1 MKKRSA
7 DNEMSLEAQFEY
19 VEQMLLKNKKSEDSV
34 MRAEKR
40 FIRYELILKP
50 LAASKGF
57 RDLSLE
63 ALRRYKQKL
72 FPSKKYHRC
81 ILEHAKD
88 ACTFESV
95 KLGESTFDPKNPKSP
110 AFDATGQ
117 VFVCVR
123 SLAAHLC
130 GRDRCNRHTLH
141 GQGTYVCDISGLV
154 LGEQCSMAANR
165 WVRSDAGQSVADDP
179 RSGTED
185 EADSDESASS
195 PKKKKPALPLPPPAP
210 PVPIRPSFEQLYY
223 SGTVV
228 APSTAVISSGRFS
241 KGSVAERMA
250 CAIQEGSV
258 SASPWYGTEMV
269 RFAIRSV
276 APKNRECAR
285 LLIGAM
291 LYDAAPKQLFEAKHN
306 SALREAGRDVDAYY
320 ETCSSEERIP
330 SRAIVYS
337 LYWSRVEPL
346 YDSTISRVM
355 GCETN
360 YTAAHYFAQAIL
372 FVWKIC
378 ESSPFCCEA
387 NLAYG
392 GAAAKKK
399 RSHTTI
405 ARIGA
410 AALFELA
417 DGLAHRISYDKNT
430 RRVFMPSPSGGV
442 DDPRAKGRQVETV
455 HVEFLPAHRYLKLR
469 LPRAAE
475 VSRFLKLGNIEG
487 TYGGGG
493 AKADKSVIESRGW
506 ICRCYRSLLS
516 VEPPL
521 TIDQIMEYR
530 LSEYIKLS
538 DEPAD
543 QPGAFVAKS
552 S

>member
-1 MKKRSA
+1 MLYGSQSLGAFGRRTIGRGRST
-7 DNEMSLEAQFEY
+7 E
-19 VEQMLLKNKKSEDSV
+19 
-34 MRAEKR
+34 
-40 FIRYELILKP
+40 
-50 LAASKGF
+50 
-57 RDLSLE
+57 
-63 ALRRYKQKL
+63 
-72 FPSKKYHRC
+72 
-81 ILEHAKD
+81 
-88 ACTFESV
+88 
-95 KLGESTFDPKNPKSP
+95 
-110 AFDATGQ
+110 
-117 VFVCVR
+117 
-123 SLAAHLC
+123 
-130 GRDRCNRHTLH
+130 RH
-141 GQGTYVCDISGLV
+141 Q
-154 LGEQCSMAANR
+154 
-165 WVRSDAGQSVADDP
+165 
-179 RSGTED
+179 D

-228 APSTAVISSGRFS
+228 APSTAAISSGRFS
-241 KGSVAERMA
+241 KGSVAERIA

-291 LYDAAPKQLFEAKHN
+291 LYDAAPKQHFEAKHN

-506 ICRCYRSLLS
+506 ICRCYRSLLQRGTAS
-516 VEPPL
+516 HHRPDHGIPFIRVHQALGRARRSARSFRRKVVLTTASLLVLPLGQLLPAVAQDLVERSPRKHEDLVVGRAFEEIVHGHDDVVRHHVPL
-521 TIDQIMEYR
+521 VVDLLGEHL
-530 LSEYIKLS
+530 LSLLFS
-538 DEPAD
+538 FRRSAL
-543 QPGAFVAKS
+543 
-552 S
+552 